1 MMKKRSKQVKKLGV
15 RVKLKKN
22 SQPLQMRIALAV
34 KMDGIDTASGLARIL
49 GVSYEAVRKELI
61 LMSKFELIYPKNGV
75 SAGGRPSRRWALTVK
90 GEHLFPKDYD
100 AILDE
105 TLFVLTSQKSKKVLI
120 KLLQQLA
127 SNKADKILKKSQ
139 TEGLAAA
146 LAGLYRDSDEFIE
159 IKSVKESVV
168 IIEKNCPIL
177 KTALAYPAIC
187 STTTNALSK
196 TFGQQVVRVEKFQSG
211 HNRCVFEITDKPYRN
226 SFVLESD
233 LPTSSNSNH

>member
-1 MMKKRSKQVKKLGV
+1 MKKNMTQVKKFNGQ
-15 RVKLKKN
+15 VKLKKN
-22 SQPLQMRIALAV
+22 PQPLQMRIALAI
-34 KMDGIDTASGLARIL
+34 KMDGIDTASRLARFL
-49 GVSYEAVRKELI
+49 SVSYEAVRKELI
-61 LMSKFELIYPKNGV
+61 LMSKFDLIHPKDGV
-75 SAGGRPSRRWALTVK
+75 PAGGRPSRTWALTVK

-127 SNKADKILKKSQ
+127 SNKADKISKKSQ
-139 TEGLAAA
+139 SEGLAAA

-159 IKSVKESVV
+159 IKTTNNSVV
-168 IIEKNCPIL
+168 IVEKNCPIL

-211 HNRCVFEITDKPYRN
+211 HSRCVFKVTDKPYRN
-226 SFVLESD
+226 TFVFESD
-233 LPTSSNSNH
+233 QFIPSTNIH

>member
-1 MMKKRSKQVKKLGV
+1 MKKKPQGHP
-15 RVKLKKN
+15 
-22 SQPLQMRIALAV
+22 QPLQMRIALAI
-34 KMDGIDTASGLARIL
+34 KMDGIDTAPGLARIL

-61 LMSKFELIYPKNGV
+61 LMSNCDLIYPKDGV
-75 SAGGRPSRRWALTVK
+75 PAGGRASRTWALTVK
-90 GEHLFPKDYD
+90 GKHLFPKDYD
-100 AILDE
+100 VILDE
-105 TLFVLTSQKSKKVLI
+105 ILFVLTSQKSKKVLI

-127 SNKADKILKKSQ
+127 SNRADKILKKSQ

-159 IKSVKESVV
+159 IKNVNKRVV

-196 TFGQQVVRVEKFQSG
+196 TFDQQVVRVEKFQSG
-211 HNRCVFEITDKPYRN
+211 HSRCVFEITDKPYRN

-233 LPTSSNSNH
+233 LPTSSTTTH

>member
-1 MMKKRSKQVKKLGV
+1 MKKKSQP
-15 RVKLKKN
+15 
-22 SQPLQMRIALAV
+22 QPLQMRIALAI
-34 KMDGIDTASGLARIL
+34 KMDGIDTAPGLARIL
-49 GVSYEAVRKELI
+49 SLSYEAVRKELI
-61 LMSKFELIYPKNGV
+61 LMSKFELIYPREGM
-75 SAGGRPSRRWALTVK
+75 SAGGRPSRTWALTVK

-100 AILDE
+100 AVLDE

-139 TEGLAAA
+139 TAGLAAA
-146 LAGLYRDSDEFIE
+146 LSGLYRDSDEFIE
-159 IKSVKESVV
+159 IKNVNKRVVV
-168 IIEKNCPIL
+168 IERNCPIL

-196 TFGQQVVRVEKFQSG
+196 TFGQQVVRAEKFQSG
-211 HNRCVFEITDKPYRN
+211 HSRCVFEITDKPYRN

-233 LPTSSNSNH
+233 LPTSSTTTH